1 MYSIQNIKTIFQSK
15 NMQVAPHF
23 LKSIFIFS
31 FYSMLGFKSVFQRN
45 ANKSIEIITCISKI
59 QEN

>member
-1 MYSIQNIKTIFQSK
+1 MLYGIQNIKTIFQSK

-23 LKSIFIFS
+23 LKSILFLA

-45 ANKSIEIITCISKI
+45 ANKSKR
-59 QEN
+59 